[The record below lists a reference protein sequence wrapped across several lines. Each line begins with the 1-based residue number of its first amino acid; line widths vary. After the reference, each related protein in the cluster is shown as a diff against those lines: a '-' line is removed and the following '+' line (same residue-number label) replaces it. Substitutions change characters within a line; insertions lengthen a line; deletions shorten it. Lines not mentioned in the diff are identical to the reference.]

1 MSWETA
7 ELKISKFT
15 CKQTERVNVETLWK
29 LCFSSYSALSLH
41 ATQPLPSPAAA
52 VVESFPSNGNA
63 ASKLH
68 SHHDF
73 YSIKTWHSSMRRL
86 LSTISF
92 LCVCMAL
99 FHLWSPR
106 EELLSPCVHRSSS
119 SHVTSVCSMSQCVT
133 EKIIRGPGLTSFMAC
148 FFASFVCSIMPTNRL
163 TLTQFVCIGGSL
175 RPWMSSGQIKLVLSA
190 YPLWDLPICF
200 P

>member
-7 ELKISKFT
+7 ELNISKPT

-41 ATQPLPSPAAA
+41 ATQPLPSLVAA

-63 ASKLH
+63 ASKHGLH

-86 LSTISF
+86 LSTISL

-99 FHLWSPR
+99 FHLQSPR
-106 EELLSPCVHRSSS
+106 EELLSPCVLRSSRVIS
-119 SHVTSVCSMSQCVT
+119 LCSMSQHVT
-133 EKIIRGPGLTSFMAC
+133 VCWYRRRLAAVL
-148 FFASFVCSIMPTNRL
+148 ASHLSWPA
-163 TLTQFVCIGGSL
+163 S
-175 RPWMSSGQIKLVLSA
+175 LSA
-190 YPLWDLPICF
+190 L
-200 P
+200 